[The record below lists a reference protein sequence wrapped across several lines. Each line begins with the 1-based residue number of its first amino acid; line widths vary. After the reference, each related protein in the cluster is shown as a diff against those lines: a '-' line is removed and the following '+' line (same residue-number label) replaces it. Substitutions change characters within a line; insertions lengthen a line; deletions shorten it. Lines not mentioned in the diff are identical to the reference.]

1 MPARQRSFGRITL
14 RRSANAEKSRLEG
27 RRPEALAEDAAEPR
41 DSKPGEL
48 DHAAVQVAV
57 GERRA
62 EELVVVGVGVVV
74 AVDEPDFS
82 EGEDGC
88 EFEFEGSLG
97 LDVAKQEDRFVR

>member
-62 EELVVVGVGVVV
+62 EELVVVGVVV
-74 AVDEPDFS
+74 AVEEPDFS